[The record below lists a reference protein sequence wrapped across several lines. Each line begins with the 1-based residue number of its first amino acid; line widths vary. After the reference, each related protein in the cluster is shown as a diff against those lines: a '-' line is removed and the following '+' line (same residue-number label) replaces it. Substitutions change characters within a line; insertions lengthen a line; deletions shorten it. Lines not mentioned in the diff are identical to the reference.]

1 MTWFDLAVLGIIG
14 VSVLLGVL
22 RGLVREVFS
31 IAGWLLAFF
40 LARRFAESVAVLFPV
55 ALQPAELRL
64 AVAFSLVVVLTV
76 LVCWMGALLV
86 GEVMKATGLRPMD
99 RTLGA
104 VFGLARGAL
113 VVVVGVLVAGL
124 TAVPASPGWRNA
136 WLSPPFEQL
145 ALSARAWLP
154 DTVKSNIRYDRP

>member
-1 MTWFDLAVLGIIG
+1 MTWFDLAVLGVIG

-22 RGLVREVFS
+22 RGLVKEVFS

-40 LARRFAESVAVLFPV
+40 LARRFAQSVALLLPA
-55 ALQPAELRL
+55 ALQPVELRL

-76 LVCWMGALLV
+76 LVCWVGALLV
-86 GEVMKATGLRPMD
+86 AEVMKATGLGPMD

-113 VVVVGVLVAGL
+113 VVVVAVLVAGL
-124 TAVPASPGWRNA
+124 TALPASPGWRNA

-145 ALSARAWLP
+145 ALTARVWLP
-154 DTVKSNIRYDRP
+154 DTVGSNIRYDRP

>member
-1 MTWFDLAVLGIIG
+1 
-14 VSVLLGVL
+14 
-22 RGLVREVFS
+22 
-31 IAGWLLAFF
+31 
-40 LARRFAESVAVLFPV
+40 
-55 ALQPAELRL
+55 
-64 AVAFSLVVVLTV
+64 
-76 LVCWMGALLV
+76 
-86 GEVMKATGLRPMD
+86 MD